1 MALHEGERGRQ
12 REVTFPLQEER
23 EVCIH
28 MEGEQLPYPDLAPVV
43 ERGFNMQVALDLF
56 SFVYFSM
63 ELVIKVAALGLS
75 GYNGSYLSNNW
86 NKFDTTAVA
95 LGIHHINI
103 SVCMQDMVMILLDTL
118 PMLVNV
124 LVLYMFVMFIFA
136 IVGVQLWAGKLR
148 NRCFLGVDIPE
159 NSSGWLN
166 PYYVS
171 KYDERSPFICS
182 YDHSN
187 GMRRCHDVP
196 PYIRDEETCSLAVPN
211 HSSAANKFLVPG
223 AAANACVNWNSYYNI
238 CRAGDHNPNMGVTS
252 FDNIGHALIVL
263 FQVVTLEGWTDILF
277 FVMDAHSFWSFIFFM
292 LVTIVSSNLS

>member
-1 MALHEGERGRQ
+1 GSHSGDVSHAPHQQSPPGTE
-12 REVTFPLQEER
+12 PAS
-23 EVCIH
+23 CP
-28 MEGEQLPYPDLAPVV
+28 GEQLPYPDLAPVV
-43 ERGFNMQVALDLF
+43 ERGFNI
-56 SFVYFSM
+56 FVYFSM

-75 GYNGSYLSNNW
+75 GYNGISHKSL
-86 NKFDTTAVA
+86 TTAVT
-95 LGIHHINI
+95 LGIHHIYI
-103 SVCMQDMVMILLDTL
+103 SVCHSRYGDDTLGHL

-124 LVLYMFVMFIFA
+124 LVLYIFVMFIFA

-148 NRCFLGVDIPE
+148 NRCFLEVDIPE
-159 NSSGWLN
+159 NSSGSLN

-171 KYDERSPFICS
+171 KYDEESPFICS

-223 AAANACVNWNSYYNI
+223 AAANACVNWNLYYNI